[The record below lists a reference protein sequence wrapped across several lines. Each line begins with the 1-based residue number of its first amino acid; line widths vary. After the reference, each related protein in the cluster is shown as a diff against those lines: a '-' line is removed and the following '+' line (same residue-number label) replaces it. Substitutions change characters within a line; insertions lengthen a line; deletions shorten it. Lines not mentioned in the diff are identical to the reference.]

1 MDDSDERP
9 GGGGTLAWLIPTLG
23 YVVALGVWGI
33 AGKLALR
40 TLSWGDV
47 LVVTAVVYSLTA
59 IVLLA
64 IGRAGVQI
72 ESNTWWAL
80 VAAVCVVSALVFF
93 YLALEGGEASKVVPV
108 SAAYPAVTL
117 VLSAIFLSENISPA
131 KVGGLL
137 LVIGGVIVLSV
148 AD

>member
-1 MDDSDERP
+1 M
-9 GGGGTLAWLIPTLG
+9 AWLIPTLG

-47 LVVTAVVYSLTA
+47 LVVTAAVYAVTA
-59 IVLLA
+59 IVLLV
-64 IGRAGVQI
+64 IGRAGVRI

-80 VAAVCVVSALVFF
+80 LAAVCVVSALVFF

-117 VLSAIFLSENISPA
+117 VLSAIFLSENISLT
-131 KVGGLL
+131 KIGGLL

>member
-1 MDDSDERP
+1 
-9 GGGGTLAWLIPTLG
+9 
-23 YVVALGVWGI
+23 VVALGVWGV

-40 TLSWGDV
+40 SLSWGDV
-47 LVVTAVVYSLTA
+47 LVVTAVVYGLTA

-64 IGRAGVQI
+64 LGRAGVRF
-72 ESNTWWAL
+72 EANTWWAL

-93 YLALEGGEASKVVPV
+93 YLALESGEASKVVPI

-117 VLSAIFLSENISPA
+117 VLSAIFLAEDVSLI
-131 KVGGLL
+131 KVGGLA
-137 LVIGGVIVLSV
+137 LVIGGVVLLSV

>member
-1 MDDSDERP
+1 M
-9 GGGGTLAWLIPTLG
+9 AWLIPTLG

-40 TLSWGDV
+40 SLSWGDV
-47 LVVTAVVYSLTA
+47 LLVTAAVYSLTA
-59 IVLLA
+59 IMLVV
-64 IGRAGVQI
+64 IGRAGVRL

-80 VAAVCVVSALVFF
+80 LAAVCVVSALVFF

-117 VLSAIFLSENISPA
+117 VLSAIFLSENVSLA

>member
-1 MDDSDERP
+1 M
-9 GGGGTLAWLIPTLG
+9 IPTIG
-23 YVVALGVWGI
+23 YVVALGVWGV

-40 TLSWGDV
+40 SLSWGDV
-47 LVVTAVVYSLTA
+47 LVVTAVVYGLTA

-64 IGRAGVQI
+64 LGRGGVRF
-72 ESNTWWAL
+72 EANTWWAL

-93 YLALEGGEASKVVPV
+93 YLALESGEASKVVPI

-117 VLSAIFLSENISPA
+117 VLSAIFLAEDVSLI
-131 KVGGLL
+131 KVGGLA
-137 LVIGGVIVLSV
+137 LVIGGVVLLSV

>member
-1 MDDSDERP
+1 M
-9 GGGGTLAWLIPTLG
+9 IPTIG
-23 YVVALGVWGI
+23 YVVALGVWGV

-40 TLSWGDV
+40 SLSWGDV
-47 LVVTAVVYSLTA
+47 LVVTAVVYGLTA

-64 IGRAGVQI
+64 LGRAGVRF
-72 ESNTWWAL
+72 EANTWWAL

-93 YLALEGGEASKVVPV
+93 YLALESGEASKVVPI

-117 VLSAIFLSENISPA
+117 VLSAIFLAEDVSLI
-131 KVGGLL
+131 KVGGLA
-137 LVIGGVIVLSV
+137 LVIGGVVLLSV

>member
-1 MDDSDERP
+1 M
-9 GGGGTLAWLIPTLG
+9 
-23 YVVALGVWGI
+23 VALGVWGV

-40 TLSWGDV
+40 SLSWGDV
-47 LVVTAVVYSLTA
+47 LVVTAVVYGLTA

-64 IGRAGVQI
+64 LGRAGVRF
-72 ESNTWWAL
+72 EANTWWAL

-93 YLALEGGEASKVVPV
+93 YLALESGEASKVVPI

-117 VLSAIFLSENISPA
+117 VLSAIFLAEDVSLI
-131 KVGGLL
+131 KVGGLA
-137 LVIGGVIVLSV
+137 LVIGGVVLLSV

>member
-1 MDDSDERP
+1 M
-9 GGGGTLAWLIPTLG
+9 AWLIPTIG
-23 YVVALGVWGI
+23 YVVALGVWGV

-40 TLSWGDV
+40 SLSWGDV
-47 LVVTAVVYSLTA
+47 LVVTAVVYGLTA

-64 IGRAGVQI
+64 LGRAGVRF
-72 ESNTWWAL
+72 EANTWWAL

-93 YLALEGGEASKVVPV
+93 YLALESGEASKVVPI

-117 VLSAIFLSENISPA
+117 VLSAIFLAEDVSLI
-131 KVGGLL
+131 KVGGLA
-137 LVIGGVIVLSV
+137 LVIGGVVLLSV